1 LASITDGKRLVL
13 VVISGGAGLKKM
25 SAGIVD
31 SGEKETDT
39 ERTLG
44 GVERFELGLS
54 RNFSDNTLAGV
65 L

>member
-1 LASITDGKRLVL
+1 
-13 VVISGGAGLKKM
+13 M

-39 ERTLG
+39 KRTLG

-54 RNFSDNTLAGV
+54 RNFSDNTLARV